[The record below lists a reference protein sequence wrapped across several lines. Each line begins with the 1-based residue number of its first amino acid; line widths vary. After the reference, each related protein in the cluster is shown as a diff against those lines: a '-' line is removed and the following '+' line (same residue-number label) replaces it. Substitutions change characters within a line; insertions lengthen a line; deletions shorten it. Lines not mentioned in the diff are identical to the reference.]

1 MLFVGHCP
9 IGVNYEDVC
18 HQRTNRQPVV
28 HTQEDDHPL
37 LQMVVLV
44 VVVVLVLAFSLHVV
58 HHRPTH
64 PVKVVEVEAVEADQ
78 VQVEELEEE
87 SMQVGCHQH
96 HVVHRLHS

>member
-64 PVKVVEVEAVEADQ
+64 PERPGLIQVV
-78 VQVEELEEE
+78 
-87 SMQVGCHQH
+87 G
-96 HVVHRLHS
+96 